1 MTQDMLILIAVV
13 AISCMATI
21 CFIVHQVFAT
31 RRMRIEYDGGYTEEE
46 IKQIVVE
53 KFRLLAS
60 SQSLEPGNFMYTT
73 ITKETNTEPEVKKTT
88 KGRK

>member
-1 MTQDMLILIAVV
+1 MTQDMLILLAVV

-60 SQSLEPGNFMYTT
+60 SQSLEPGNFVYTT
-73 ITKETNTEPEVKKTT
+73 TTVKEEPEVKKTT

>member
-1 MTQDMLILIAVV
+1 MTQDILIMITVITIAL
-13 AISCMATI
+13 MFTI
-21 CFIVHQVFAT
+21 CFIVHQVFKT

-46 IKQIVVE
+46 IKEIVVE

-60 SQSLEPGNFMYTT
+60 SQSLEPNNFIYTT
-73 ITKETNTEPEVKKTT
+73 ITKETEEPENK

>member
-1 MTQDMLILIAVV
+1 MTQDILILLAVV
-13 AISCMATI
+13 AMSCMATI

-46 IKQIVVE
+46 IEQIVVK

-73 ITKETNTEPEVKKTT
+73 TTVKEEPEVKKTT

>member
-1 MTQDMLILIAVV
+1 MTQDILIMITVITIALM
-13 AISCMATI
+13 STI
-21 CFIVHQVFAT
+21 CFIVHQVFKT

-46 IKQIVVE
+46 IKEIVVE

-60 SQSLEPGNFMYTT
+60 SQSLEPNNFRYTT
-73 ITKETNTEPEVKKTT
+73 ITKETKEPENK

>member
-1 MTQDMLILIAVV
+1 MTQDILIIITVITIALM
-13 AISCMATI
+13 STI
-21 CFIVHQVFAT
+21 CFIVHQVFKT

-46 IKQIVVE
+46 IKEIVVE

-60 SQSLEPGNFMYTT
+60 SQSLEPGNFIYTT
-73 ITKETNTEPEVKKTT
+73 TTKETNKEPKTT

>member
-1 MTQDMLILIAVV
+1 MTQDILIMIAVITI
-13 AISCMATI
+13 ALMSTI
-21 CFIVHQVFAT
+21 CFIVHQVFKT

-46 IKQIVVE
+46 IKEIVVE

-60 SQSLEPGNFMYTT
+60 SQSLEPNNFIYTT
-73 ITKETNTEPEVKKTT
+73 TTKETNKEPKTT

>member
-1 MTQDMLILIAVV
+1 MSQDMLILIAVV

-46 IKQIVVE
+46 IKQIVAD

-60 SQSLEPGNFMYTT
+60 HQEPGNFVYTT
-73 ITKETNTEPEVKKTT
+73 TTIKEPEEPKKTV

>member
-1 MTQDMLILIAVV
+1 MTQDILILLAVV
-13 AISCMATI
+13 AMSCMATI

-46 IKQIVVE
+46 IEQIVV
-53 KFRLLAS
+53 KNFRLLAS
-60 SQSLEPGNFMYTT
+60 SQSLEPGNFIYTT
-73 ITKETNTEPEVKKTT
+73 NTKETNKEPKTT

>member
-1 MTQDMLILIAVV
+1 MTQDILILVAVV

-46 IKQIVVE
+46 IKQIVVD

-60 SQSLEPGNFMYTT
+60 SQPVEPGNFMYTT
-73 ITKETNTEPEVKKTT
+73 TTVKEEPKKTV

>member
-1 MTQDMLILIAVV
+1 MTQDILIMITIITIALM
-13 AISCMATI
+13 STI
-21 CFIVHQVFAT
+21 CFIVHQVFKT

-46 IKQIVVE
+46 IKEIVVE

-60 SQSLEPGNFMYTT
+60 SQSLEPGNFIYTT
-73 ITKETNTEPEVKKTT
+73 TTKETNKEPKTT

>member
-1 MTQDMLILIAVV
+1 MTQDILIMITVITIALM
-13 AISCMATI
+13 STI
-21 CFIVHQVFAT
+21 CFIVHQVFKT

-46 IKQIVVE
+46 IKEIVVE

-60 SQSLEPGNFMYTT
+60 SQSLEPGNFIYTT
-73 ITKETNTEPEVKKTT
+73 TTKETNKEPKTT

>member
-1 MTQDMLILIAVV
+1 MTQDILILLAVV
-13 AISCMATI
+13 AMSCMATI

-46 IKQIVVE
+46 IEQIVVK

-60 SQSLEPGNFMYTT
+60 SQSLEPDNFIYTT
-73 ITKETNTEPEVKKTT
+73 TTKEINKEPKTT

>member
-1 MTQDMLILIAVV
+1 MTQDILIMITVITIALM
-13 AISCMATI
+13 STI
-21 CFIVHQVFAT
+21 CFIVHQVFKT

-46 IKQIVVE
+46 IEQIVVK

-60 SQSLEPGNFMYTT
+60 SQSLEPGNFIYTT
-73 ITKETNTEPEVKKTT
+73 NTKETNKEPKTT

>member
-1 MTQDMLILIAVV
+1 MTQDILILLAVV
-13 AISCMATI
+13 AMSCMATI

-46 IKQIVVE
+46 IEQIVV
-53 KFRLLAS
+53 KKIRLLAS
-60 SQSLEPGNFMYTT
+60 SQSLGPGNFIYTT
-73 ITKETNTEPEVKKTT
+73 TTKETNKETKAT

>member
-1 MTQDMLILIAVV
+1 MTQDILIMITIITIALM
-13 AISCMATI
+13 STI
-21 CFIVHQVFAT
+21 CFIVHQVFKT

-46 IKQIVVE
+46 IKEIVVE

-60 SQSLEPGNFMYTT
+60 SQSLEPGNFIYTT
-73 ITKETNTEPEVKKTT
+73 TMKETNKEPKTT

>member
-1 MTQDMLILIAVV
+1 MTQDILILLAVV
-13 AISCMATI
+13 AMSCMATI

-31 RRMRIEYDGGYTEEE
+31 RRMRIEYDDGYTEEE
-46 IKQIVVE
+46 IEQIVVK

-60 SQSLEPGNFMYTT
+60 SQSLEPSNFIYTT
-73 ITKETNTEPEVKKTT
+73 TTKETNKEPKTT

>member
-1 MTQDMLILIAVV
+1 MTQDILIMITIIMIALM
-13 AISCMATI
+13 STI

-46 IKQIVVE
+46 IEQIVVK

-60 SQSLEPGNFMYTT
+60 SQSLEPDNFIYTT
-73 ITKETNTEPEVKKTT
+73 TTKETNKEPKTT

>member
-1 MTQDMLILIAVV
+1 MTQDILIMITIITIALM
-13 AISCMATI
+13 STI
-21 CFIVHQVFAT
+21 CFIVHQVFKT

-46 IKQIVVE
+46 IKEIVVK

-60 SQSLEPGNFMYTT
+60 SQSLEPNNFIYTT
-73 ITKETNTEPEVKKTT
+73 TTKETNKEPENK